1 MTNHLFYLNSGPTV
15 KDLFFKH
22 EGEGVQTFTLAPQID
37 GLGYFRFL
45 SS

>member
-1 MTNHLFYLNSGPTV
+1 MV

-22 EGEGVQTFTLAPQID
+22 EDEGVQTFTLAPQID

-45 SS
+45 KFLA